1 MLPVRLG
8 TLIMLLVALLF
19 GSLAVFLAKTWL
31 ANQQTPVVQV
41 APPPEKVQ
49 TETIVIAKKDLNF
62 GEPLTPDVLSEIDW
76 PKGSRPDGSF
86 STIADINK
94 DGARVVL
101 TPISPNE
108 PVLTWKI
115 SGPGARASLSAL
127 VAKGQRAVTIRIN
140 DTSGIGGFVLPG
152 DRVDVL
158 YARKGE
164 TASIDVLLQNVRVL
178 AINQNNDQKGS
189 NPIDGRTATLEL
201 SPVDAEKLALAQAT
215 GDLSF
220 TLRAAGSLDPAPARR
235 ILESELTSDANVYQ
249 PADPTAVA
257 AQAALAQRIADLE
270 AKLKQDEANRAQQIV
285 VEAKTAP
292 APAPAAAEQA
302 MPTTAQVTI
311 YRGLQGSDYT
321 VPLDA
326 NK

>member
-31 ANQQTPVVQV
+31 ASQQAPVAQV
-41 APPPEKVQ
+41 APPPEKIQ

-76 PKGSRPDGSF
+76 PKGSKPDGSF
-86 STIADINK
+86 ATIADINK
-94 DGARVVL
+94 DGNRVVL

-108 PVLTWKI
+108 PILAWKI

-127 VAKGQRAVTIRIN
+127 VGKGLRAVTIRIN

-158 YARKGE
+158 YTRAKTE

-178 AINQNNDQKGS
+178 AINQKNDQKGA

-201 SPVDAEKLALAQAT
+201 SPLDAEKLSLAEST
-215 GDLSF
+215 GALSF
-220 TLRAAGSLDPAPARR
+220 TLRPAGSTEASPARR
-235 ILESELTSDANVYQ
+235 ILETELASDAAVYQ
-249 PADPTAVA
+249 PTDANAA
-257 AQAALAQRIADLE
+257 AQAALAQRISDLE
-270 AKLKQDEANRAQQIV
+270 AKLKQDEANRAKPVV
-285 VEAKTAP
+285 VETKTP
-292 APAPAAAEQA
+292 PVPEKTEQQ
-302 MPTTAQVTI
+302 MPTTAQITI
-311 YRGLQGSDYT
+311 YRGLQSSDYT

-326 NK
+326 NQ

>member
-1 MLPVRLG
+1 MLPVRVG

-31 ANQQTPVVQV
+31 ASQQVPVTQV
-41 APPPEKVQ
+41 APPPEKIQ

-76 PKGSRPDGSF
+76 PKGSKPDGSF
-86 STIADINK
+86 ATIADINK
-94 DGARVVL
+94 DGNRVVL

-108 PVLTWKI
+108 PILAWKI

-127 VAKGQRAVTIRIN
+127 VGKGLRAVTIRIN

-158 YARKGE
+158 YTRNKSE

-178 AINQNNDQKGS
+178 AINQNNDQKGA

-201 SPVDAEKLALAQAT
+201 SPVDAQKLSLAEST
-215 GDLSF
+215 GALSF
-220 TLRAAGSLDPAPARR
+220 TLRAAGSLDAAPARR
-235 ILESELTSDANVYQ
+235 MLESELVSDASVYQ
-249 PADPTAVA
+249 PTDANAA
-257 AQAALAQRIADLE
+257 AQAALAQRISDLE
-270 AKLKQDEANRAQQIV
+270 AKLKQDEANRAKPVV
-285 VEAKTAP
+285 VETKTP
-292 APAPAAAEQA
+292 AVPEKTEQE
-302 MPTTAQVTI
+302 MPTTAQITI
-311 YRGLQGSDYT
+311 FRGLQSSDYT

-326 NK
+326 NQ